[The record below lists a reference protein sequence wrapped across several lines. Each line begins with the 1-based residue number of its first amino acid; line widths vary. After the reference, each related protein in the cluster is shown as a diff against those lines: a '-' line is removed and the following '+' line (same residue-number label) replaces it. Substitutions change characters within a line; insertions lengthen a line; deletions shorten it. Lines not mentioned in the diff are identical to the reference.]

1 MTQIIGVLLA
11 GGESRRFGQPKAF
24 AEYSGKFFWQYSM
37 QALKETTEHQLII
50 SHQNLLER
58 FKEETEEIVLTD
70 DPKFKGD
77 GPMAGIYTAM
87 KYEISE
93 WYMILSCD
101 IPLISAELVHKL
113 QSFISPDKKIIIPN
127 IKGKLH
133 PLVGVYHYSVFPLI
147 ERQLENKERKMMTL
161 LSQVEV
167 CYVTE
172 KELQTDPKIFCN
184 INSPNDYGMLLNNG
198 KIVESE

>member
-24 AEYSGKFFWQYSM
+24 AEYSGKFFWQHSM
-37 QALKETTEHQLII
+37 QALKETTERQLII
-50 SHQNLLER
+50 SHQNLLKR
-58 FKEETEEIVLTD
+58 FKEETGQIVLTD

-87 KYEISE
+87 KYEMSE

-101 IPLISAELVHKL
+101 IPLISAELVHRL
-113 QSFISPDKKIIIPN
+113 QTFITSDKKIIIPN
-127 IKGKLH
+127 IEGKLH
-133 PLVGVYHYSVFPLI
+133 PLVGVYHYSVYPLI

-161 LSQVEV
+161 LNQVEV

-172 KELQTDPKIFCN
+172 KELQTDSKIFSN